1 MPDLFF
7 EEANAQLDLVR
18 PLADRIRPRVLD
30 DIVGQT
36 HIMGKDELLRRM
48 IAGNTLT
55 SVIFWGPP
63 GTGKTTLAYVIA
75 NETKG
80 HFESF
85 NAAMVGVAEIR
96 NIIEQARRRIEHN
109 EGRTYVFLDEI
120 HRFSRS
126 QQDVLLEAVEQG
138 IVILIGAT
146 TENPAYSVNNSLI
159 SRSTLFQLEPLKEDE
174 ITEVLLRAIV
184 EQRGLGSLQ
193 LQVSADA
200 ISHWASQA
208 DGDVRRALNALEI
221 AAGSSA
227 STEIDLVVAQQSM
240 QKKAVRYD
248 RRGDGHYDHAS
259 ALIKSVRASD
269 TNGALY
275 WLACMLEASEDPR
288 FIARRM
294 SIFASEDIGLADP
307 RALEQAAA
315 AWLVVERVGMPECQ
329 LALSQLVIYLSK
341 APKSRATCDAIAQA
355 RADVQ
360 HCRTVVAPAD
370 HDPESLPTIQAEY
383 YDQG

>member
-1 MPDLFF
+1 
-7 EEANAQLDLVR
+7 
-18 PLADRIRPRVLD
+18 VLD

-36 HIMGKDELLRRM
+36 HIMGEQDLLRRM
-48 IAGNTLT
+48 ITGDTLS

-75 NETKG
+75 NETSG

-85 NAAMVGVAEIR
+85 NAAMVGVADIR
-96 NIIEQARRRIEHN
+96 RIIEQARQRIEQN
-109 EGRTYVFLDEI
+109 DGRTYLFLDEI

-159 SRSTLFQLEPLKEDE
+159 SRSTLFHLEPLSEDE
-174 ITEVLLRAIV
+174 ISEVLHRAI
-184 EQRGLGSLQ
+184 EDQRGLGSLQ
-193 LQVSADA
+193 LQVNEEA
-200 ISHWASQA
+200 ISHWAAHA

-227 STEIDLVVAQQSM
+227 NQEINLEIAQQSM
-240 QKKAVRYD
+240 QQKAVRYD
-248 RRGDGHYDHAS
+248 RHGDGHYDHAS

-315 AWLVVERVGMPECQ
+315 AWLIVERVGMPECQ
-329 LALSQLVIYLSK
+329 LALSQLVIYLCN
-341 APKSRATCDAIAQA
+341 APKSRAACDAIGQA

-360 HCRTVVAPAD
+360 NFRTVFAPSD
-370 HDPESLPTIQAEY
+370 HDPESLPIIQAKY
-383 YDQG
+383 YDQK